1 MATQNLSADPDFES
15 HVQTYHSFL
24 RGAASF
30 IALAAVILI
39 LMAYFLL

>member
-1 MATQNLSADPDFES
+1 MATQNFTADPEFES

-24 RGAASF
+24 RGAATA
-30 IALAAVILI
+30 IALVAAVLI